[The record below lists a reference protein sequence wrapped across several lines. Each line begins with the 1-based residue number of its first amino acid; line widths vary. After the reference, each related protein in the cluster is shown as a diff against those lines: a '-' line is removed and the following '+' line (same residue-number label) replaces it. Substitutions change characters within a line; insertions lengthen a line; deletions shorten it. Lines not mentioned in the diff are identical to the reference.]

1 MLTKEDMKL
10 FALFLLGLLTFVMVG
25 CGGSGTSAITPT
37 ANPFAGSYTST
48 MTLDSGK
55 QGSMN
60 LAVSSTGAATGNL
73 TVSAARSSREGGFS
87 FTIGTI
93 SITGNVNP
101 DGSFSLSG
109 NDPTSGNF
117 GASGQLNSSSSG
129 TITVTAGGQT
139 YEGGVTLGTGSSSL
153 TFTNVSGVN
162 GTATNFPSNP
172 YVVSSTVGGAS
183 AILILPSVSEN
194 TRSFAIT
201 LNSTAL
207 AGDVIPLTGILN
219 QKAWISYSTATD
231 RDWDATGGTLEILAR
246 SGNTWSVRLNAATF
260 TARTTGTAT
269 GTFTASGTVTKN

>member
-1 MLTKEDMKL
+1 MKL
-10 FALFLLGLLTFVMVG
+10 FALFLLGLFTFVMVG
-25 CGGSGTSAITPT
+25 CGGSGTSTLAPT
-37 ANPFAGSYTST
+37 VNAFAGTYTSN
-48 MTLDSGK
+48 MTLDAGK

-60 LAVSSTGAATGNL
+60 LTVSSAGAATGTL

-93 SITGNVNP
+93 SISGNVNS
-101 DGSFSLSG
+101 DGSFSLTG

-139 YEGGVTLGTGSSSL
+139 YTGGVTLGTGSGSL

-162 GTATNFPSNP
+162 GITTNFPSNP

-183 AILILPSVSEN
+183 AILILPSVNEN
-194 TRSFAIT
+194 TRSFTIT

-219 QKAWISYSTATD
+219 QKAWVSYSTASD

-246 SGNTWSVRLNAATF
+246 SGNTWSIRLNGATF
-260 TARTTGTAT
+260 TARTTGTAV
-269 GTFTASGTVTKN
+269 GSFTASGTVTKS